1 MFRASL
7 ISAQPKQSGF
17 FNFNSKGPEFFVRV
31 AF

>member
-7 ISAQPKQSGF
+7 VSAQAKQSGF
-17 FNFNSKGPEFFVRV
+17 FNFNSKGPEFFVRI